1 MPLLSLGQG
10 NYWTTGGVLLWLIWL
25 VVVVGL
31 LFVWYCNYLVVLWC
45 SLAVGCCHLFS
56 EHTWLAG
63 IVLCGDVLSGWF
75 CLNCCAQCITMHLL
89 VLLQPQCTHT
99 QLLLLATV
107 LVSILSLLSSPLSP
121 RYRQAMLLW
130 DPGRIAARI
139 IFQVTEGGGAWLY
152 APPILLGGGAQ
163 ISMPT
168 TIEIV
173 HISVCMYVCMYAA
186 MDTLK

>member
-99 QLLLLATV
+99 QLLLYCTSVHSLTAFVSSLPQVQTSHAALGPREDRCTYYISGYWRGRSLTV
-107 LVSILSLLSSPLSP
+107 RPTYSFRGRGSDLNAHYYWDSP
-121 RYRQAMLLW
+121 Y
-130 DPGRIAARI
+130 
-139 IFQVTEGGGAWLY
+139 F
-152 APPILLGGGAQ
+152 
-163 ISMPT
+163 
-168 TIEIV
+168 
-173 HISVCMYVCMYAA
+173 CMYVCMYAA